1 MNQEKIGKFI
11 AECRKKQKLTQEQ
24 LAEKLGVTD
33 RAVSNWENGK
43 NMPDLSMFKLLCD
56 ELNISI
62 NELMSGEELDE
73 SRYIK
78 KLEENIIT
86 MVNNIETKKKRKFKW
101 ALIILLIVT
110 IFGWLFYNFHLID
123 IKYDSRVSGCNIEN
137 DILNIYVKGQS
148 VWNTK
153 FVIKEVDNED
163 VYLVHSTLNVYNKRR
178 SNWDYSQSIAKLLA
192 GEEIIYGSFHNIEL
206 VEDSILELEDSMMN
220 SISDINMSDINQIR
234 ELTRTIVKNT
244 RPLLHIGNRIM
255 NGNMRYLNC
264 SDIKKHNLENL
275 QGVDF
280 GFDKLYGFA
289 MSTRELADKLLDI
302 YSSQVTEKTNSLI
315 TKLTVLTAITSP
327 LTIITGI
334 YGMNFKNMPELNFYY
349 GYYLILIIMVTIIFI
364 SLFIMKIKKLL

>member
-86 MVNNIETKKKRKFKW
+86 MVNNIETKKKRKLKW
-101 ALIILLIVT
+101 ALIILLIVA
-110 IFGWLFYNFHLID
+110 IFGWLFYNFYLID

-148 VWNTK
+148 VWNTD
-153 FVIKEVDNED
+153 FVIKEINNED
-163 VYLVHSTLNVYNKRR
+163 IYLVHSTLNVYNKRR
-178 SNWDYSQSIAKLLA
+178 SNWDYSQSMAKLLA

-206 VEDSILELEDSMMN
+206 DNKKVKVYYTDERINKLKRIKDKDEIKEIIKN
-220 SISDINMSDINQIR
+220 S
-234 ELTRTIVKNT
+234 
-244 RPLLHIGNRIM
+244 
-255 NGNMRYLNC
+255 YLMC
-264 SDIKKHNLENL
+264 HN
-275 QGVDF
+275 
-280 GFDKLYGFA
+280 
-289 MSTRELADKLLDI
+289 
-302 YSSQVTEKTNSLI
+302 
-315 TKLTVLTAITSP
+315 
-327 LTIITGI
+327 
-334 YGMNFKNMPELNFYY
+334 
-349 GYYLILIIMVTIIFI
+349 
-364 SLFIMKIKKLL
+364 

>member
-86 MVNNIETKKKRKFKW
+86 MVNNIEVKKKRRFKW
-101 ALIILLIVT
+101 ALIVLLI
-110 IFGWLFYNFHLID
+110 IGILGWCFYNFHLID

-137 DILNIYVKGQS
+137 NILNIYVKGQS

-153 FVIKEVDNED
+153 FVIKEIDNEGI
-163 VYLVHSTLNVYNKRR
+163 YLVHSTINIYNKRR
-178 SNWDYSQSIAKLLA
+178 SNWDYSQSMAKLFA

-206 VEDSILELEDSMMN
+206 DNKKVKVYYTDERINKLKRIKDTDEIKEIIKN
-220 SISDINMSDINQIR
+220 S
-234 ELTRTIVKNT
+234 
-244 RPLLHIGNRIM
+244 
-255 NGNMRYLNC
+255 YLMCQN
-264 SDIKKHNLENL
+264 
-275 QGVDF
+275 
-280 GFDKLYGFA
+280 
-289 MSTRELADKLLDI
+289 
-302 YSSQVTEKTNSLI
+302 
-315 TKLTVLTAITSP
+315 
-327 LTIITGI
+327 
-334 YGMNFKNMPELNFYY
+334 
-349 GYYLILIIMVTIIFI
+349 
-364 SLFIMKIKKLL
+364 

>member
-11 AECRKKQKLTQEQ
+11 AENRKKQKLTQEQ

-86 MVNNIETKKKRKFKW
+86 MVNNIEMKKKRKFKL
-101 ALIILLIVT
+101 ALIILLIAAV
-110 IFGWLFYNFHLID
+110 FGWCFYNFFLID

-148 VWNTK
+148 VWNTDI
-153 FVIKEVDNED
+153 IKKEIDNED
-163 VYLVHSTLNVYNKRR
+163 IYLVNSTINVYNKRK
-178 SNWDYSQSIAKLLA
+178 SNWEYSQTMAKLLA

-206 VEDSILELEDSMMN
+206 DNKKVKVYYTDERINKLKRIKDKDEVKEIIKN
-220 SISDINMSDINQIR
+220 S
-234 ELTRTIVKNT
+234 
-244 RPLLHIGNRIM
+244 
-255 NGNMRYLNC
+255 YLMCQN
-264 SDIKKHNLENL
+264 
-275 QGVDF
+275 
-280 GFDKLYGFA
+280 
-289 MSTRELADKLLDI
+289 
-302 YSSQVTEKTNSLI
+302 
-315 TKLTVLTAITSP
+315 
-327 LTIITGI
+327 
-334 YGMNFKNMPELNFYY
+334 
-349 GYYLILIIMVTIIFI
+349 
-364 SLFIMKIKKLL
+364 